1 MSKSPITRK
10 KFLFCIS
17 VLLGS
22 NALSA
27 SAHAAEPQSPPAKTA
42 FDAAAAKEAVERY
55 ASLLEEMYV
64 YPHIGTAYAA
74 LLRKNL
80 ASGRYSQF
88 ASAEEFAEA
97 LPRDLAAVNPDMH
110 LSVLP
115 ASVPAVGVFSK
126 TAYTGGTCPLAG
138 KQLTHSI
145 GKSGWLA
152 PGIAYIEFC
161 GFQGG
166 DTNLRRLQKFLEAHA
181 SAKTLIIDNR
191 GNIGGGQEEMDLMFP
206 RFYRSLVELLRF
218 EMRAAVAEDESNPLK
233 ADPRMKRL
241 PAGATTQ
248 FAYFVEP
255 DPTLKSALLDA
266 KIYVLTS
273 SATASAGEAATFA
286 LEDSGRAEIIGE
298 VTQGAGHLGP
308 TIPIGSGYRAFIPI
322 ARIFDADTGNGWEGK
337 GVVPNVRVPAA
348 QALDV
353 AAARAGIDGKVAN
366 EAWRRL
372 PSQQTPR

>member
-1 MSKSPITRK
+1 MRKSHIARK
-10 KFLFCIS
+10 KLLVCIS
-17 VLLGS
+17 VLMGS
-22 NALSA
+22 IALRA
-27 SAHAAEPQSPPAKTA
+27 SAHASEAQAPLAKTA
-42 FDAAAAKEAVERY
+42 FDVAAAKEAVEKY

-64 YPHIGTAYAA
+64 YPEVGKAYAA

-80 ASGRYSQF
+80 ASGRYSKF
-88 ASAEEFAEA
+88 TSAEHLAEA
-97 LPRDLAAVNPDMH
+97 LPRDLAAVNPDLH

-115 ASVPAVGVFSK
+115 ASVPMVGVFSK
-126 TAYTGGTCPLAG
+126 TAYTGGTCPEAG
-138 KQLTHSI
+138 EQLTRSI

-152 PGIAYIEFC
+152 PGVAYIEFC

-166 DTNLRRLQKFLEAHA
+166 DTNLQQLQKFLEAHA

-191 GNIGGGQEEMDLMFP
+191 GNIGGAQEEMDLMFP
-206 RFYRSLVELLRF
+206 HFYRSLVELLRF
-218 EMRAAVAEDESNPLK
+218 EMRAAVAAEDSNPLN

-241 PAGATTQ
+241 AAGATTQ

-255 DPTLKSALLDA
+255 DPRLKTALLDA

-273 SATASAGEAATFA
+273 NATASAGEAATFA
-286 LEDSGRAEIIGE
+286 LKDSRRAQIIGE

-308 TIPIGSGYRAFIPI
+308 TIPIGGGYRAFIPV

-337 GVVPNVRVPAA
+337 GVVPDVRVAAA
-348 QALDV
+348 QALDI
-353 AAARAGIDGKVAN
+353 AAARAGIDAMAAK

-372 PSQQTPR
+372 PSQQQSR